1 MLRACVRMLGKMNK
15 KTVVVAMSGGVDSS
29 VAAAL
34 FLQQG
39 YRVIGLTMRLWRDI
53 TKQESFTAEKDAA
66 QVADVLGIEHHVVD
80 FTDIFKNT
88 VVDNF
93 IEEYAAG
100 RTPNPCVYC
109 NKKLKFGALYEK
121 ARELGGDYLSTG
133 HYVRLGKD
141 AMGNLRIKRA
151 KYLPKDQSY
160 VLYHLNQEILQH
172 VLFPLGEYDKTHVR
186 ALAAEMHLPVFNKKD
201 SQEICFI
208 PDNDHHR
215 FLQIYSKEKDC
226 QGNFVDSNG
235 NVLGRHRGLSHY
247 TVGQRKGLGLAAKE
261 PLFVLSLNSQRNEV
275 VLGFAEETLCKGL
288 LADSIEFSDGRV
300 LNEPL
305 KCTVKIRYN
314 AKPVAATVSPG
325 DKIGQ
330 AVVIFAEPLRGPA
343 PGQYAVF
350 YDEDF
355 CLGGGI
361 ITQGIKV

>member
-1 MLRACVRMLGKMNK
+1 MDK

-39 YRVIGLTMRLWRDI
+39 YKVIGLTMRLWRDI
-53 TKQESFTAEKDAA
+53 TKKGIPTAEDDAA
-66 QVADVLGIEHHVVD
+66 KVADILGIEHYVVD

-93 IEEYAAG
+93 LAEYAAG

-121 ARELGGDYLSTG
+121 AQEIGGDYLSTG

-141 AMGNLRIKRA
+141 TKGNLRIKRA

-172 VLFPLGEYDKTHVR
+172 VLFPLGEYDKPYVR
-186 ALAAEMHLPVFNKKD
+186 ELAAKMHLPVFDKKD

-215 FLQIYSKEKDC
+215 FLQIYSKEKDLA
-226 QGNFVDSNG
+226 GNFVDSDG
-235 NVLGRHRGLSHY
+235 KVMGKHRGLSHY

-261 PLFVLSLNSQRNEV
+261 PLFVLSLDSKRNEV

-288 LADSIEFSDGRV
+288 IAEDIVFSDGSI
-300 LNEPL
+300 LKEPL
-305 KCTVKIRYN
+305 QCTVKIRYN
-314 AKPVAATVSPG
+314 AKPVAAIAAPG
-325 DKIGQ
+325 DTQGQ
-330 AVVIFAEPLRGPA
+330 AVVTFAEPLRGPA

-350 YDEDF
+350 YDNDF

-361 ITQGIKV
+361 ITQGIKA

>member
-1 MLRACVRMLGKMNK
+1 MDK

-29 VAAAL
+29 VTAAL

-39 YRVIGLTMRLWRDI
+39 YKVIGLPMRLWRDL
-53 TKQESFTAEKDAA
+53 TQEENFTAEKDAA
-66 QVADVLGIEHHVVD
+66 QVAKILGIEHHVVD
-80 FTDIFKNT
+80 FTGIFKDT

-93 IEEYAAG
+93 LQEYAAG

-141 AMGNLRIKRA
+141 ANGNFRIKRA
-151 KYLPKDQSY
+151 KYLAKDQSY
-160 VLYHLNQEILQH
+160 VLYHLQQEILQH
-172 VLFPLGEYDKTHVR
+172 TLFPLGEYDKPQVR
-186 ALAAEMHLPVFNKKD
+186 KIAEEMQLPVFAKKD

-215 FLQIYSKEKDC
+215 FLKIYSEHKDYP
-226 QGNFVDSNG
+226 GNFVSCSG
-235 NVLGRHRGLSHY
+235 EILGTHKGLSHY

-261 PLFVLSLNSQRNEV
+261 PLFVLRLDSEKNQV
-275 VLGFAEETLCKGL
+275 ILGFAEETLCKGL
-288 LADSIEFSDGRV
+288 LADQIIFSDGSI
-300 LNEPL
+300 LEAPL
-305 KCTVKIRYN
+305 SCTVKIRYN
-314 AKPVAATVSPG
+314 AKPVAAVLTPG
-325 DKIGQ
+325 VNSSQ
-330 AVVIFAEPLRGPA
+330 AIVTFAKPLRGPA

-350 YDEDF
+350 YAEDI

-361 ITQGIKV
+361 ITEGIKL